1 MGWIRLKCE
10 KCFEEWSI
18 QGLGDR
24 IVKYCPFC
32 GSEYKEKEPEGF
44 SSLVDCF
51 KYLKRRF
58 TYTVFFEPKKI
69 LSYVSDYMPELMV
82 EKRILKVALEAG
94 VYKQLLDDAGCI
106 VELNIEKTKFTLVND
121 YGLSEKWAREA
132 VDWLVKAF
140 GVTKTEEDSEVKIS
154 TKVTEAPP
162 KEKKAKPLPASTD
175 TTAGTTANKA
185 IGSDN
190 KGNYTYVG
198 QTDAKGIP
206 NGTGELTYASGEK
219 FIGTFK
225 NGHLTGKGT
234 WLTPYGQTFEGMFE
248 NGKQVECEGILT
260 EKNGAVYEGHFRKG
274 LRMHGVVYFKKPGE
288 KNPTEERYDNGH
300 LR

>member
-1 MGWIRLKCE
+1 LKCE
-10 KCFEEWSI
+10 KCLEEWNI
-18 QGLGDR
+18 QDIGER
-24 IVKYCPFC
+24 IVKFCPFC
-32 GSEYKEKEPEGF
+32 GTEYKEKEPEGF
-44 SSLVDCF
+44 SSIADCF
-51 KYLKRRF
+51 KYLKKKHS
-58 TYTVFFEPKKI
+58 YTIFFESKKI
-69 LSYVSDYMPELMV
+69 LSYVSDYMPALIV
-82 EKRILKVALEAG
+82 EKRILKVALESG
-94 VYKQLLDDAGCI
+94 VYKSLIDNDGNI
-106 VELNIEKTKFTLVND
+106 IDLNIEKTKFTLVND
-121 YGLSEKWAREA
+121 YGLSEKWACEA

-140 GVTKTEEDSEVKIS
+140 GVTKIEENSEVKTF
-154 TKVTEAPP
+154 TKVTVAPP
-162 KEKKAKPLPASTD
+162 KEESAKTVTASAD
-175 TTAGTTANKA
+175 TTTGTTANKT

-225 NGHLTGKGT
+225 NGRLTGKGT

-274 LRMHGVVYFKKPGE
+274 LRMHGVVYSKKPGE
-288 KNPTEERYDNGH
+288 KYPTKERYDNGH
-300 LR
+300 FMYNVHN

>member
-1 MGWIRLKCE
+1 MKCE
-10 KCFEEWSI
+10 RCFEEWNI
-18 QGLGDR
+18 QDLGDR
-24 IVKYCPFC
+24 IIKYCPFC

-58 TYTVFFEPKKI
+58 TYTIFFEPKKI

-82 EKRILKVALEAG
+82 EKRILKVALEAS

-106 VELNIEKTKFTLVND
+106 VELNIEKAKFTLVND
-121 YGLSEKWAREA
+121 YGLSEKWAGEA

-140 GVTKTEEDSEVKIS
+140 GVTKAEVTPEVKTS
-154 TKVTEAPP
+154 TKAAQ
-162 KEKKAKPLPASTD
+162 KEEKAKTVTASAD
-175 TTAGTTANKA
+175 KTTGTTANKT

-206 NGTGELTYASGEK
+206 NGTGELTYASREK

-225 NGHLTGKGT
+225 NGRLTGKGT

-248 NGKQVECEGILT
+248 NGKQVECDGVLT
-260 EKNGAVYEGHFRKG
+260 EKNGTVYKGHFRRG
-274 LRMHGVVYFKKPGE
+274 LRMHGVIFVTNSGHKKPS
-288 KNPTEERYDNGH
+288 KVKYDNGH
-300 LR
+300 QIGYLNN